1 MVRRLGIVAV
11 VVAVAVAGVAP
22 VAAARPAGTPIA
34 NTQAASTPIAD
45 TQAAGTPIAD
55 TQAVRTVQA
64 ARSFADVTGGVH
76 MPAIDALAE
85 RGVFDGTE
93 CAEDLFCPGDETK
106 RWTMAVWLVR
116 VLDEAE
122 PPPATESSFADV
134 DAGNRWLPHIER
146 LAEIEVTTGCLV
158 GPLRFCPDGS
168 VDRAEMA
175 TFLTRA
181 FDLEAADPAGFA
193 DTAGTAHAASIDAL
207 AAAGITA
214 SCADEPRR
222 YCPDQPVTRAETATF
237 LARALGLV
245 EIPDAD
251 DPTTD
256 DPTDADQPPTDD
268 PDTADDPT
276 DADQPPTDDPDDP
289 TDADQPPTDDP
300 DDADDPTADQPPT
313 DDPDDPTD
321 DPDAADDPA
330 RDRPGTAALAACQ
343 PRGTPYTTAGFPLP
357 PGAAPSIGTM
367 RVAVLFIDFPD
378 AQAGYRTQVEAALGL
393 PYAEAYL
400 EAVSYGRLDVEFVPR
415 HGWLRAEHGFAEYLE
430 EVSLGEM
437 RVFASAEA
445 IRLADPS
452 FDFTGFH
459 TVMTVLPSSRFRAGD
474 HTFGSTHTDEG
485 EMRLMAGINTV
496 PLDEPRDPEPWGYIA
511 AHELGHSL
519 GLSDHYPY
527 DAARFERPDPPPPR
541 IWVRSEFGL
550 MGLHTAFVA
559 HPEDRRIEITGR
571 GDFGR
576 RLTGHTIQLKATEM
590 LAWSR
595 WQLGWLDESQVL
607 CLTADRSRVM
617 LSPVADPGDA
627 AVMAVVPLSDTEVLV
642 VEVRVKAG
650 YDAEQGQRHTD
661 GSLLTVP
668 ALAVEG
674 VLVYTVDASL
684 GSGQLPL
691 VIAGDAG
698 DGQADDYPILSRGDQ
713 VAVRGYTVT
722 FVSDRGGYIV
732 AIFKTTG

>member
-1 MVRRLGIVAV
+1 M
-11 VVAVAVAGVAP
+11 
-22 VAAARPAGTPIA
+22 AAARPAGTPIA
-34 NTQAASTPIAD
+34 DTQAAS
-45 TQAAGTPIAD
+45 TPIAD

-181 FDLEAADPAGFA
+181 FDIEAADPAGFA
-193 DTAGTAHAASIDAL
+193 DTAGNAHAASIDAL
-207 AAAGITA
+207 AAARITA
-214 SCADEPRR
+214 SCAGEPRR

-245 EIPDAD
+245 EIPDPD
-251 DPTTD
+251 DPT
-256 DPTDADQPPTDD
+256 
-268 PDTADDPT
+268 
-276 DADQPPTDDPDDP
+276 TDDPDDP
-289 TDADQPPTDDP
+289 TD
-300 DDADDPTADQPPT
+300 ADQPPT

-330 RDRPGTAALAACQ
+330 RDRPGTAALAACR

-576 RLTGHTIQLKATEM
+576 RLTGHTSQLEATEM

-722 FVSDRGGYIV
+722 FVSDRGTYIV